1 MKTIKVGEGG
11 FPTIGKALSHVK
23 EIRENAYAT
32 SSPTAIPTACCDQSV
47 ASNKK
52 ESIVHAEND
61 MSPTACY
68 GQVEDIYASTS
79 VEIHIAPGIY
89 HEHLDITEPYITLV
103 GAGADQTVITGN
115 LGGYEILEDGL
126 KRGTFRTQTVFV
138 HTHDFT
144 ARDLTIENAAGPGHI
159 VGQAIALYADG
170 DRLCFENVH
179 LKGLQDTLFT
189 GPLPA
194 KEVEPG
200 GFRGPLE
207 HAPRING
214 RQYYHNCT
222 IEGSIDF
229 IFGSATAYFKE
240 CTLVS
245 RDEYRDELVTSRRD
259 AQVSPE
265 ETTSRRDAQVS
276 TEETV
281 TSRRNAQVSA
291 GETVTSHRSTTS
303 TSDETST
310 RNIPPIRSYVTAAST
325 PEGQKYGY
333 VFADCTFTSDC
344 PAESCYLGRPWR
356 EYAKVVLIRCK
367 IGPHIKPEGWHD
379 WGKEKS
385 HDTALFAEYESRYEG
400 REVDVERGMRRHLSS
415 DEISEY
421 EIEKVMQ
428 FCEQ

>member
-1 MKTIKVGEGG
+1 MKIIKVGEWG

-23 EIRENAYAT
+23 EIRENANAAG
-32 SSPTAIPTACCDQSV
+32 SPTASPTACCDSSV

-68 GQVEDIYASTS
+68 GQSGDIYAIEP

-144 ARDLTIENAAGPGHI
+144 ARDLTIENVAGPGHI

-245 RDEYRDELVTSRRD
+245 RDEYRTPN
-259 AQVSPE
+259 Q
-265 ETTSRRDAQVS
+265 
-276 TEETV
+276 
-281 TSRRNAQVSA
+281 
-291 GETVTSHRSTTS
+291 
-303 TSDETST
+303 
-310 RNIPPIRSYVTAAST
+310 NIPPIRSYVTAAST

>member
-1 MKTIKVGEGG
+1 MKIIKVGEGG

-23 EIRENAYAT
+23 EIRENANAAG
-32 SSPTAIPTACCDQSV
+32 SPTAIPTACCDQSV

-68 GQVEDIYASTS
+68 NQSGDIYAVAP

-144 ARDLTIENAAGPGHI
+144 ARDLTIENVAGPGHI

-245 RDEYRDELVTSRRD
+245 RDEYRGELVTSRRD
-259 AQVSPE
+259 
-265 ETTSRRDAQVS
+265 TQVS

-281 TSRRNAQVSA
+281 TSRR
-291 GETVTSHRSTTS
+291 STTS
-303 TSDETST
+303 TSDEIST

>member
-1 MKTIKVGEGG
+1 MKIIKVGEGG

-23 EIRENAYAT
+23 EIRKNANAAG
-32 SSPTAIPTACCDQSV
+32 SPTAIPTACCDQSV

-52 ESIVHAEND
+52 ESIVHAEKD
-61 MSPTACY
+61 ISPTACY
-68 GQVEDIYASTS
+68 GQSGDIYAIEP

-144 ARDLTIENAAGPGHI
+144 ARDLTIENVAGPGHI

-194 KEVEPG
+194 KEVEPE

-265 ETTSRRDAQVS
+265 ETTSRRN
-276 TEETV
+276 T
-281 TSRRNAQVSA
+281 QVSA
-291 GETVTSHRSTTS
+291 GETATSHRSTTS
-303 TSDETST
+303 TSDKTST

-385 HDTALFAEYESRYEG
+385 HDTALFAEYESHYEG
-400 REVDVERGMRRHLSS
+400 RAVDVERGMRRHLSS

>member
-1 MKTIKVGEGG
+1 MKIIKVGEGG

-23 EIRENAYAT
+23 EIRENAYAA
-32 SSPTAIPTACCDQSV
+32 SSPTASPTACYDQSV
-47 ASNKK
+47 VRNKE
-52 ESIVHAEND
+52 ESSVHAEKD
-61 MSPTACY
+61 ISPTACY
-68 GQVEDIYASTS
+68 GQVEDIHTIAP

-144 ARDLTIENAAGPGHI
+144 ARDLTIENAAGPGNI

-179 LKGLQDTLFT
+179 LKGFQDTLFT

-214 RQYYHNCT
+214 HQYYRKCT

-240 CTLVS
+240 CTLIS
-245 RDEYRDELVTSRRD
+245 RDEYRDEAVTSHRNTQISSEEATSHRNT
-259 AQVSPE
+259 QISPE
-265 ETTSRRDAQVS
+265 ETTSHRNTQVS
-276 TEETV
+276 YEE
-281 TSRRNAQVSA
+281 A
-291 GETVTSHRSTTS
+291 TSHRSTTS
-303 TSDETST
+303 TSDKTST

>member
-1 MKTIKVGEGG
+1 MKIIKVGEGG

-32 SSPTAIPTACCDQSV
+32 SSSTA
-47 ASNKK
+47 
-52 ESIVHAEND
+52 
-61 MSPTACY
+61 SPTACY

-144 ARDLTIENAAGPGHI
+144 ARDLTIENVAGPGHI

-281 TSRRNAQVSA
+281 SSR
-291 GETVTSHRSTTS
+291 RSTTS
-303 TSDETST
+303 MSDEIST

-385 HDTALFAEYESRYEG
+385 HDTALFAEYESHYEG
-400 REVDVERGMRRHLSS
+400 REEDVERGMRRHLSS

>member
-23 EIRENAYAT
+23 EIRENANAAG
-32 SSPTAIPTACCDQSV
+32 SPTAIPTACCDQSV

-52 ESIVHAEND
+52 ESIDHADKD

-68 GQVEDIYASTS
+68 GQSGDIYAIEP

-144 ARDLTIENAAGPGHI
+144 ARDLTIENVAGPGHI

-245 RDEYRDELVTSRRD
+245 RDEYRDEIV
-259 AQVSPE
+259 
-265 ETTSRRDAQVS
+265 TSRRDAQVS

-281 TSRRNAQVSA
+281 TSRR
-291 GETVTSHRSTTS
+291 STTS
-303 TSDETST
+303 TSDEIST

-400 REVDVERGMRRHLSS
+400 REEDVERGMRRHLSS

>member
-1 MKTIKVGEGG
+1 MKIIKVGEGG

-23 EIRENAYAT
+23 EIRENANAAG
-32 SSPTAIPTACCDQSV
+32 SPTAIPTACCDQSV

-265 ETTSRRDAQVS
+265 ET
-276 TEETV
+276 V
-281 TSRRNAQVSA
+281 TSR
-291 GETVTSHRSTTS
+291 RSTTS
-303 TSDETST
+303 TSDEIST

-385 HDTALFAEYESRYEG
+385 HDTALFAEYESHYEG
-400 REVDVERGMRRHLSS
+400 REEDVERGMRRHLSS

>member
-1 MKTIKVGEGG
+1 MKIIKVGEGG

-23 EIRENAYAT
+23 EIREN
-32 SSPTAIPTACCDQSV
+32 
-47 ASNKK
+47 N
-52 ESIVHAEND
+52 

-68 GQVEDIYASTS
+68 DQSVDIYAVAP

-89 HEHLDITEPYITLV
+89 HEHLDITEPYITFV
-103 GAGADQTVITGN
+103 GAGADLTVITGN

-144 ARDLTIENAAGPGHI
+144 ARDLTIENVAGPGHI

-245 RDEYRDELVTSRRD
+245 RDEYRDELVTSRRN
-259 AQVSPE
+259 AQVS
-265 ETTSRRDAQVS
+265 AG
-276 TEETV
+276 ETV
-281 TSRRNAQVSA
+281 TSRRNAQVSV
-291 GETVTSHRSTTS
+291 GDTVTSRRNTTP
-303 TSDETST
+303 TSDETAT
-310 RNIPPIRSYVTAAST
+310 RNTPPIRSYVTAAST

>member
-1 MKTIKVGEGG
+1 MLRSGG
-11 FPTIGKALSHVK
+11 
-23 EIRENAYAT
+23 R
-32 SSPTAIPTACCDQSV
+32 
-47 ASNKK
+47 
-52 ESIVHAEND
+52 
-61 MSPTACY
+61 
-68 GQVEDIYASTS
+68 
-79 VEIHIAPGIY
+79 HICKY
-89 HEHLDITEPYITLV
+89 FCLDITEPYITLV
-103 GAGADQTVITGN
+103 GAGADQTVITGS

-144 ARDLTIENAAGPGHI
+144 ARDLTIENVAGPGHI

-179 LKGLQDTLFT
+179 LRGFQDTLFT

-265 ETTSRRDAQVS
+265 ETTSRRN
-276 TEETV
+276 T
-281 TSRRNAQVSA
+281 QVSA
-291 GETVTSHRSTTS
+291 GETATSHRSTTS
-303 TSDETST
+303 TSDKTST

-385 HDTALFAEYESRYEG
+385 HDTALFAEYESHYEG
-400 REVDVERGMRRHLSS
+400 RAVDVERGMRRHLSS

>member
-1 MKTIKVGEGG
+1 MKIIKVGEGG

-23 EIRENAYAT
+23 EIRENANAAG
-32 SSPTAIPTACCDQSV
+32 SPTAIPTACCDQSV

-245 RDEYRDELVTSRRD
+245 RDEYRDEIV
-259 AQVSPE
+259 
-265 ETTSRRDAQVS
+265 TSRRDAQVS

-281 TSRRNAQVSA
+281 SSR
-291 GETVTSHRSTTS
+291 RSTTS
-303 TSDETST
+303 TSDEIST

>member
-1 MKTIKVGEGG
+1 VKIIKVGEGG

-23 EIRENAYAT
+23 EIRENAYAAG
-32 SSPTAIPTACCDQSV
+32 SPTASPTACYDQSV
-47 ASNKK
+47 VRNKE
-52 ESIVHAEND
+52 ESRVLAEKD
-61 MSPTACY
+61 ISPTACY
-68 GQVEDIYASTS
+68 GQVEDIHTIAP

-179 LKGLQDTLFT
+179 LKGFQDTLFT

-214 RQYYHNCT
+214 HQYYRKCT

-229 IFGSATAYFKE
+229 IFGSATAYFEE

-245 RDEYRDELVTSRRD
+245 RDEYWDSALRNDELRNKNLANAESTQIKD
-259 AQVSPE
+259 A
-265 ETTSRRDAQVS
+265 
-276 TEETV
+276 
-281 TSRRNAQVSA
+281 
-291 GETVTSHRSTTS
+291 
-303 TSDETST
+303 
-310 RNIPPIRSYVTAAST
+310 PPVRGYVTAAST

-333 VFADCTFTSDC
+333 VFADCTFTGDC

-356 EYAKVVLIRCK
+356 EYAQVVLIRCS
-367 IGPHIKPEGWHD
+367 IGPHIRPEGWHD
-379 WGKEKS
+379 WGKEAA
-385 HDTALFAEYESRYEG
+385 HETAAFAEFECSYAG
-400 REVDVERGMRRHLSS
+400 RAEDVDGGLRRHLSAE
-415 DEISEY
+415 DVLDY
-421 EIEKVMQ
+421 EKDKVLGLLHK
-428 FCEQ
+428 

>member
-1 MKTIKVGEGG
+1 MKIIKVGEGG

-23 EIRENAYAT
+23 EIRENAYAAG
-32 SSPTAIPTACCDQSV
+32 SPTASPTACYDQSV
-47 ASNKK
+47 VRNKE
-52 ESIVHAEND
+52 ESRVLAEKD
-61 MSPTACY
+61 ISPTACY
-68 GQVEDIYASTS
+68 GQVEDIHRLAP

-103 GAGADQTVITGN
+103 GAGADQTVITGS

-179 LKGLQDTLFT
+179 LKGFQDTLFT

-214 RQYYHNCT
+214 HQYYRKCT

-229 IFGSATAYFKE
+229 IFGSATAYFEE

-245 RDEYRDELVTSRRD
+245 RDEYRDEV
-259 AQVSPE
+259 
-265 ETTSRRDAQVS
+265 
-276 TEETV
+276 V

-291 GETVTSHRSTTS
+291 GETVTSRRSTTS
-303 TSDETST
+303 TSDEIST

>member
-1 MKTIKVGEGG
+1 MKIIKVGEGG

-23 EIRENAYAT
+23 EIRENAYAA
-32 SSPTAIPTACCDQSV
+32 SSPTASPTACCDSSV

-68 GQVEDIYASTS
+68 GQSGDIYAIEP

-179 LKGLQDTLFT
+179 LKGFQDTLFT

-214 RQYYHNCT
+214 HQYYRKCT

-240 CTLVS
+240 CTLIS
-245 RDEYRDELVTSRRD
+245 RDEYRDE
-259 AQVSPE
+259 A
-265 ETTSRRDAQVS
+265 
-276 TEETV
+276 V
-281 TSRRNAQVSA
+281 TSRRNTQVSYEEA
-291 GETVTSHRSTTS
+291 TSHRSTTS
-303 TSDETST
+303 TSDKTST

-367 IGPHIKPEGWHD
+367 IGPHIKSEGWHD

>member
-1 MKTIKVGEGG
+1 MKIIKVGEGG

-23 EIRENAYAT
+23 EIRKNANAAG
-32 SSPTAIPTACCDQSV
+32 SPTASSTACCDQSV
-47 ASNKK
+47 ARNKE
-52 ESIVHAEND
+52 ESIDHADKD

-68 GQVEDIYASTS
+68 GQSGDIYAIEP

-170 DRLCFENVH
+170 DRICFENVH

-245 RDEYRDELVTSRRD
+245 RDEYRDELVTSHRD

-276 TEETV
+276 PEETTSRRDTQVLTEETV
-281 TSRRNAQVSA
+281 TSRR
-291 GETVTSHRSTTS
+291 STTS
-303 TSDETST
+303 TSNETPNQ
-310 RNIPPIRSYVTAAST
+310 NIPPIRSYVTAAST

-385 HDTALFAEYESRYEG
+385 HDTALFAEYESCYEG

>member
-1 MKTIKVGEGG
+1 MKIIKVGEGG

-23 EIRENAYAT
+23 EIRENANAAG
-32 SSPTAIPTACCDQSV
+32 SPTAIPTACCDQSV

-245 RDEYRDELVTSRRD
+245 RDEYRDEDVI
-259 AQVSPE
+259 
-265 ETTSRRDAQVS
+265 
-276 TEETV
+276 
-281 TSRRNAQVSA
+281 SRRNAQVSA

-303 TSDETST
+303 TSDKTST

-385 HDTALFAEYESRYEG
+385 HDTALFAEYESCYEG

>member
-1 MKTIKVGEGG
+1 MKIIKVGEGG

-23 EIRENAYAT
+23 EIRENANAAG
-32 SSPTAIPTACCDQSV
+32 SPTAIPTACCDQSV

-68 GQVEDIYASTS
+68 GQVEDIYESTS

-144 ARDLTIENAAGPGHI
+144 ARDLTIENVAGPGHI

-259 AQVSPE
+259 AQVSPG
-265 ETTSRRDAQVS
+265 
-276 TEETV
+276 ETV
-281 TSRRNAQVSA
+281 TSR
-291 GETVTSHRSTTS
+291 RSTTS
-303 TSDETST
+303 TSDEIST

>member
-1 MKTIKVGEGG
+1 MKIIKVGEGG

-23 EIRENAYAT
+23 EIRENANAAG
-32 SSPTAIPTACCDQSV
+32 SPTAIPTACCDQSV

-52 ESIVHAEND
+52 DSIVHAEND

-68 GQVEDIYASTS
+68 DQSVDIYAVAP

-144 ARDLTIENAAGPGHI
+144 ARDLTIENVAGPGHI

-281 TSRRNAQVSA
+281 TSRR
-291 GETVTSHRSTTS
+291 STTS
-303 TSDETST
+303 TSDEIST

-333 VFADCTFTSDC
+333 VFADCTFKSDC

-379 WGKEKS
+379 WGKEKL

>member
-1 MKTIKVGEGG
+1 MKIIKVGEGG

-23 EIRENAYAT
+23 EIRENAYAAG
-32 SSPTAIPTACCDQSV
+32 SPTASPTACYDQSV
-47 ASNKK
+47 VRNKE

-61 MSPTACY
+61 ISPTACY
-68 GQVEDIYASTS
+68 NQSGDIYAVAP

-179 LKGLQDTLFT
+179 LKGFQDTLFT

-214 RQYYHNCT
+214 RQYYRKCT

-229 IFGSATAYFKE
+229 IFGSATAYFEE

-245 RDEYRDELVTSRRD
+245 RDEYRDEDVTSHRNT
-259 AQVSPE
+259 QVSTE
-265 ETTSRRDAQVS
+265 ETTSRRDTQVS

-281 TSRRNAQVSA
+281 TSRR
-291 GETVTSHRSTTS
+291 STTS
-303 TSDETST
+303 TSNETPNQ
-310 RNIPPIRSYVTAAST
+310 NIPLIRSYVTAAST

>member
-1 MKTIKVGEGG
+1 MKIIKVGEGG

-23 EIRENAYAT
+23 EIRENANAAG
-32 SSPTAIPTACCDQSV
+32 SPTAIPTACCDQSV

-144 ARDLTIENAAGPGHI
+144 ARDLTIENVAGPGHI

-240 CTLVS
+240 CTLIS
-245 RDEYRDELVTSRRD
+245 RDEYRGEDVI
-259 AQVSPE
+259 
-265 ETTSRRDAQVS
+265 
-276 TEETV
+276 
-281 TSRRNAQVSA
+281 SRRNAQVSA

-303 TSDETST
+303 TSDEIST

>member
-1 MKTIKVGEGG
+1 MKIIKVGEGG

-23 EIRENAYAT
+23 EIRENANAAG
-32 SSPTAIPTACCDQSV
+32 SPTAIPTACCDQSV

-144 ARDLTIENAAGPGHI
+144 ARDLTIENVAGPGHI

-245 RDEYRDELVTSRRD
+245 RDEYRTPN
-259 AQVSPE
+259 Q
-265 ETTSRRDAQVS
+265 
-276 TEETV
+276 
-281 TSRRNAQVSA
+281 
-291 GETVTSHRSTTS
+291 
-303 TSDETST
+303 
-310 RNIPPIRSYVTAAST
+310 NIPPIRSYVTAAST

-385 HDTALFAEYESRYEG
+385 HDTALFAEYESCYEG